1 MTAEGAPGWGR
12 QGRVAASTLVTSVAQ
27 AAAMLGGGVLAALAG
42 WKYGSGSNTDGFFAA
57 YAVYALVVMLAQ
69 ASRTSIVARL
79 TGGEG
84 DEFGEFN
91 RFCGAALLLFGVSGV
106 LFVALGDEVAALM
119 TGDLPDTAQDV
130 ERRALL
136 ILWPAGGAQLFAA
149 LGAAMLARRDD
160 YGHAAVGFGGGAVL
174 SIAAFLVL
182 EPSLGIDALPTGI
195 VAASAFTAAAVA
207 AGLYRA
213 GWRPVARPLLD
224 VRGAAAR
231 ARLIVLASLALL
243 LSQIASVVAV
253 AVAGQMGEG
262 AVTVYSYAFFAVG
275 VAVGVLASS
284 VAITLAAPIAAEW
297 DRDPRTLRPHQRDV
311 VRTGLVLLVPIVAAA
326 ALLGTDL
333 GEALLP
339 KFGDD
344 EIADTVACFLI
355 LAPTIVGAQVIA
367 VPVVAL
373 YALGRYR
380 ALALMSA
387 ATVALHIALA
397 IAIAGTDDVRLL
409 AATAT
414 VSGAVSNVIIIA
426 LLHGR
431 GGGRVLADLALDAGA
446 VVALAAVAFV
456 PAALVLHGLGTGG
469 DALAF
474 AAGLVLFA
482 LGARLALPHHW
493 ELMVRLARV
502 LRPPRATAPAA

>member
-1 MTAEGAPGWGR
+1 VSDSTRAWSQE
-12 QGRVAASTLVTSVAQ
+12 GRVATSTLMTSVAQ
-27 AAAMLGGGVLAALAG
+27 AAAMLGGGVLAALVG

-57 YAVYALVVMLAQ
+57 YAVYALIVMLAQ
-69 ASRTSIVARL
+69 TSRTSIVARL
-79 TGGEG
+79 TGDED

-91 RFCGAALLLFGVSGV
+91 RFCGAALLLFLAAGVF
-106 LFVALGDEVAALM
+106 FVALGDEVAELM
-119 TGDLPDTAQDV
+119 TGDLPDTAREVQ
-130 ERRALL
+130 RTALL

-149 LGAAMLARRDD
+149 LGAAMLALRDD

-174 SIAAFLVL
+174 SIAAFLLL
-182 EPSLGIDALPTGI
+182 EPALGIDALPTGI
-195 VAASAFTAAAVA
+195 VLASVFTLAAVA
-207 AGLYRA
+207 VGLVRA

-224 VRGAAAR
+224 VRSAGSR
-231 ARLIVLASLALL
+231 ARLVLVASLTLL

-284 VAITLAAPIAAEW
+284 VSITLAGPIAAVW
-297 DRDPRTLRPHQRDV
+297 DRDPHTLRPHQRDV
-311 VRTGLVLLVPIVAAA
+311 VRTGLVLLVPLVAAA

-344 EIADTVACFLI
+344 DIADTVAAFLI

-373 YALGRYR
+373 YTLGRYR
-380 ALALMSA
+380 AMALMSA
-387 ATVALHIALA
+387 GTVSLHIALA
-397 IAIAGTDDVRLL
+397 IAVAGTDDVRLL

-414 VSGAVSNVIIIA
+414 VSGAVSNVIIIV

-431 GGGRVLADLALDAGA
+431 GGGRVFADLADDLGRVA
-446 VVALAAVAFV
+446 VLAAVAFV
-456 PAALVLHGLGTGG
+456 PLGLALHGLGAGG
-469 DALAF
+469 DLVAF
-474 AAGLVLFA
+474 AAGLVIFV
-482 LGARLALPHHW
+482 LGARAALPEHW
-493 ELMVRLARV
+493 DLIVRLARV
-502 LRPPRATAPAA
+502 VRPPRPTPTAR